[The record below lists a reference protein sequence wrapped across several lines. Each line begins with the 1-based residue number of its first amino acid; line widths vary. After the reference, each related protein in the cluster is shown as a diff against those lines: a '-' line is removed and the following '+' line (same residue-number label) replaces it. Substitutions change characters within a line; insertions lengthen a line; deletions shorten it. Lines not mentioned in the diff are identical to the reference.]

1 MTRLHLFDLDGT
13 LLHRT
18 AAPVEISRQLG
29 LELEIAELERDFV
42 TRHVDSRTYA
52 QRVHELWA
60 GLTEMHVAAAFKGAP
75 WLLRIQDTWAEIRDR
90 GEYCAVISL
99 SPSFFVERL
108 TSWGA
113 HAAYGSLF
121 PAVPFTEP
129 VNPAG
134 ILTPAAKVE
143 IADRL
148 CARFG
153 LTRADCV
160 AYGDSLSDADLFGSV
175 PISVAVNADQH
186 LAALATH
193 SYTGQDLWDAYELVR
208 SAR

>member
-13 LLHRT
+13 LLHRS

-29 LELEIAELERDFV
+29 LDHEITELERDFV
-42 TRHVDSRTYA
+42 TRRIDSRTYA
-52 QRVHELWA
+52 QRVHGLWT
-60 GLTEMHVAAAFKGAP
+60 GLTERHVAAAFDGAP
-75 WLLRIQDTWAEIRDR
+75 WLRRIRDTWAEIRNR

-99 SPSFFVERL
+99 SPLFFVERL
-108 TSWGA
+108 RAWGA

-121 PAVPFTEP
+121 PRVPFTEP
-129 VNPAG
+129 VDPAG

-143 IADRL
+143 IADLL
-148 CARFG
+148 CAHFG

-160 AYGDSLSDADLFGSV
+160 AYGDSLSDADLFDSV

-186 LAALATH
+186 VAALATH
-193 SYTGQDLWDAYELVR
+193 SYTGQDLWDAYELVHR
-208 SAR
+208 AR